1 MRPLLYGHVP
11 MNPFDLYESAHNV
24 DWLPSR
30 QISAVVAN
38 GSITSQISCSVVP
51 WETAP
56 HNDYLSII
64 DLG

>member
-1 MRPLLYGHVP
+1 

-24 DWLPSR
+24 DWLPWR
-30 QISAVVAN
+30 QISAVIAN

>member
-1 MRPLLYGHVP
+1 
-11 MNPFDLYESAHNV
+11 MNPFDLFESAHNV
-24 DWLPSR
+24 DWLLSR
-30 QISAVVAN
+30 QISAVVVD